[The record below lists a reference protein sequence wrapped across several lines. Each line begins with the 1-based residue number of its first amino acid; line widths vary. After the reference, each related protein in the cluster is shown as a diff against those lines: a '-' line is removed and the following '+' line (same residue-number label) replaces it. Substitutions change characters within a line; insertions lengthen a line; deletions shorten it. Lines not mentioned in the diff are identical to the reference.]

1 MKRQS
6 NFDNFIQ
13 GFGKELTAQLKL
25 QLYHDMMIEH
35 FSRSRERQKIVDE
48 VTTAVLSR
56 INLQIY
62 NEAQKTIK
70 DLIDD
75 LNNLV

>member
-25 QLYHDMMIEH
+25 QFYHDMMIEH

-48 VTTAVLSR
+48 VTAAVLSR
-56 INLQIY
+56 INLQIH
-62 NEAQKTIK
+62 NEAEKTLK
-70 DLIDD
+70 DLLDD

>member
-6 NFDNFIQ
+6 NFDNFIH

-25 QLYHDMMIEH
+25 QFYHDMMIER
-35 FSRSRERQKIVDE
+35 FNKSSERQKIVDE
-48 VTTAVLSR
+48 VTAAVLSR
-56 INLQIY
+56 INLQIH
-62 NEAQKTIK
+62 NEAEKTLK
-70 DLIDD
+70 DLLDD